1 MSSTAAGLFAFMTCP
16 FSGGRAA
23 RADQPYDPASLNV
36 ADKEEC
42 VQRVMGLREGDR
54 VTFGYERNIRRLP
67 FERVVSHTYP
77 IDQISEAFR
86 QADWLSHGGDSLRIS
101 RAAIAC

>member
-1 MSSTAAGLFAFMTCP
+1 MPGNVFSYDATALV
-16 FSGGRAA
+16 RACA
-23 RADQPYDPASLNV
+23 RLLAVSNYSPWALGESLASL
-36 ADKEEC
+36 
-42 VQRVMGLREGDR
+42 
-54 VTFGYERNIRRLP
+54 ERHLRRLP

-86 QADWLSHGGDSLRIS
+86 QADWLSHGGDPLRVF